1 MANIQAVFGS
11 PIDVLGLVIY
21 GTELTL
27 WVGIFICGAI
37 FNFRPWVKER
47 SKRQDGSLQHPVS
60 LHPMPSSTSVF
71 RTASGSQVMERRP
84 WQSS

>member
-1 MANIQAVFGS
+1 MANMQAVFGS
-11 PIDVLGLVIY
+11 TIDVLGIIIY

-27 WVGIFICGAI
+27 WVGIFICGGVFTSGPGLKSA
-37 FNFRPWVKER
+37 R
-47 SKRQDGSLQHPVS
+47 SSEMVIVRDPVS

-71 RTASGSQVMERRP
+71 RTASGSEVMGRRP

>member
-37 FNFRPWVKER
+37 FNLRPWIKER
-47 SKRQDGSLQHPVS
+47 SVQRDGNLQDPVS

-71 RTASGSQVMERRP
+71 RTASGSRVMGRRP

>member
-1 MANIQAVFGS
+1 MANMQAVFGS
-11 PIDVLGLVIY
+11 TIDVLGIIIY

-27 WVGIFICGAI
+27 WMGIFICGGM
-37 FNFRPWVKER
+37 FNLRPWIKER
-47 SKRQDGSLQHPVS
+47 SEQRDGNLQGPVS

-71 RTASGSQVMERRP
+71 RTASGSEVIGRRP